1 MADYLANPT
10 LVSQPRTTFPRVL
23 VLLAGLPFLLLT
35 AFNQPFFDDFRN
47 AYWVREHGLLGVQ
60 VAHYLTW
67 TGRYGSTFVLTVLNP
82 VTYDWLAG
90 VKVVAAASLL
100 GLWLSLAGLLRT
112 LARVAAGQR
121 VRRGAVRW
129 AALGLLALF
138 GNATPAPF
146 SFLYWFAGLVVYQ
159 LPLIALLNFST
170 LALQAGWGGAAGRRG
185 RAWAAG
191 ACLLVA
197 VGSNELTLVQAA
209 VVLAMLAA
217 TLPPARRS
225 LLFGWGAVAALAA
238 VVALAAPGN
247 WGRVTAMD
255 PHLPHRWLLL
265 GPRIVS
271 SALHF
276 LIDPLIGSSLLL
288 ALLAGA
294 GAGQRGRAA
303 AGVPLALSRRQWWGV
318 LLAVGALNGSGF
330 VLFRLLIG
338 TSPLPRALNEL
349 VLVAV
354 VSAALLGWLA
364 GQRLVMSARQQ
375 AVFQFVLVV
384 GLLAFLAL
392 GNVVPAWQELLT
404 SAPAYDRQLRTRYA
418 LLRAAHRAGRPATLP
433 LLRLRHA
440 RVLAP
445 LNNRGYFVD
454 FDVDVSPGCEGT
466 INGVLSRY
474 FEVPRV
480 CGVAAD
486 SAVSRLRP

>member
-1 MADYLANPT
+1 MTLANPA
-10 LVSQPRTTFPRVL
+10 LVPQPLTTFLRVL

-60 VAHYLTW
+60 VVHYLTW
-67 TGRYGSTFVLTVLNP
+67 TGRYVSTFVLTVLNP

-112 LARVAAGQR
+112 LAQVAVGLSI
-121 VRRGAVRW
+121 RRSAARW
-129 AALGLLALF
+129 AALGLLVLF
-138 GNATPAPF
+138 VNATPAPF

-170 LALQAGWGGAAGRRG
+170 LALKAGWGDADLRRG

-225 LLFGWGAVAALAA
+225 LLIGWGAVAALAA
-238 VVALAAPGN
+238 VLALVAPGN
-247 WGRVTAMD
+247 WVRVTAMD

-265 GPRIVS
+265 GPRIAS
-271 SALHF
+271 SILHF
-276 LIDPLIGSSLLL
+276 LLDPLTGSGLLL
-288 ALLAGA
+288 ALLSGA
-294 GAGQRGRAA
+294 WAGQRSRAGGA
-303 AGVPLALSRRQWWGV
+303 LPLLLSRRQWWGA
-318 LLAVGALNGSGF
+318 LLAVGMLNGSGF

-354 VSAALLGWLA
+354 VSAALLGWLM
-364 GQRLVMSARQQ
+364 GQQLVLSTRQRS
-375 AVFQFVLVV
+375 VFQPVLLG
-384 GLLAFLAL
+384 GLLVFLAL

-404 SAPAYDRQLRTRYA
+404 SAPGYDRQMRARYD
-418 LLRAAHRAGRPATLP
+418 LLRAARQQRQITAMLP

-445 LNNRGYFVD
+445 INNRGYFVD
-454 FDVDVSPGCEGT
+454 FDVDISPGCEGT

-486 SAVSRLRP
+486 SARAARP